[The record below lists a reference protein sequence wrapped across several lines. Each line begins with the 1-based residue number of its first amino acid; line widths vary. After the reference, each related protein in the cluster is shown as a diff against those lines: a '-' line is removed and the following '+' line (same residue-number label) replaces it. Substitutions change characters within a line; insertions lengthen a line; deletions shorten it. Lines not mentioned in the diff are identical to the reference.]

1 VTGERILERH
11 GPFGWKARIAA
22 IRKPG
27 DSPIAEAAVRD
38 A

>member
-11 GPFGWKARIAA
+11 GQGLEGEDRGDPEARRLAIA
-22 IRKPG
+22 K
-27 DSPIAEAAVRD
+27 AAVRD

>member
-11 GPFGWKARIAA
+11 GCPRLEGEDRGDPEARRLAH
-22 IRKPG
+22 R
-27 DSPIAEAAVRD
+27 ETLWD